1 MMNFEEYKNNII
13 KVDDALKILATDL
26 KYFRED
32 LLQVEQDD
40 GSVKHYEKVDG
51 KWNLYA
57 IEDSEGEVF
66 ELTDIPN
73 FSRYKA
79 YLERGMIYSLV
90 SNKWLNAN
98 TPNRFGYLF
107 SSYINDN
114 GTRTPAS
121 VHSMI
126 MSAFMGVQPEFWLS
140 KGLEIDHVD
149 GNKTNNKCGG
159 IGGNLRLVTRKEQ
172 FTDEVRAKMGKG
184 IPLTEE
190 QVNHIKFTSEIL
202 KAKGEL
208 AINKVSHYF
217 ADKYEK
223 GYVTVFNVLKNH
235 THKNVQLTSE
245 QKSQVRQLELQH
257 DLARLGIAV

>member
-1 MMNFEEYKNNII
+1 MKSFKSTDFNFK
-13 KVDDALKILATDL
+13 LSDL
-26 KYFRED
+26 TIGYLTGD
-32 LLQVEQDD
+32 LLHVEQDD
-40 GSVKHYEKVDG
+40 GSVKHYEKVDD

-57 IEDSEGEVF
+57 ISDEDGDVV

-73 FSRYKA
+73 FSNYKA
-79 YLERGMIYSLV
+79 DLHGGKIYSLV
-90 SNKWLNAN
+90 SDKWLNAN

-114 GTRTPAS
+114 GTRTPMS

-126 MSAFMGVQPEFWLS
+126 MSAYMEMQPESWLS
-140 KGLEIDHVD
+140 QGLEIDHINMD
-149 GNKTNNKCGG
+149 KTDNRKE
-159 IGGNLRLVTRKEQ
+159 NLRLVTRKEQ

-202 KAKGEL
+202 KAKGEF

-245 QKSQVRQLELQH
+245 QKSQVRQLELQY
-257 DLARLGIAV
+257 DLQQLELIA